1 VLDSGQTL
9 IEVPSGS
16 EFYFTFSAS
25 DPNGLPVVI
34 DVTSDKSEGWRH
46 SGSDHLEFMDR
57 FFQGSQVNGMHLNVT
72 ERHQAK
78 QPSEYNLSLTVTD
91 DATNTATADW
101 TIIISDWSG
110 PTIIPNIISNSTM
123 VSPES
128 PARAG
133 EEVLLSLTESFDDLD
148 AIDDVTWEVRVD
160 GQVILQTALWSEAEK
175 IPLPVD
181 EAGTYL
187 IHILAWD
194 SVGNMEQISFGLAVS
209 PSLGVFPSLL
219 DHQYIGDLIVGESVN
234 IVVTMQNTGAD
245 IGSGVLC
252 SQETCSDEV
261 LISPGDSSGPG
272 VFSAELVLNLTSTDK
287 IDLRFEWTSDSAG
300 SEGVLEIDN
309 DYVVVSQWQMPM
321 QVLLG
326 VLTVLMLMAWLAH
339 RAWGQ
344 DSQRP

>member
-1 VLDSGQTL
+1 MIS
-9 IEVPSGS
+9 
-16 EFYFTFSAS
+16 
-25 DPNGLPVVI
+25 
-34 DVTSDKSEGWRH
+34 VTSDKSEGWTH
-46 SGSDHLEFMDR
+46 SGSDYLEFMDR

-101 TIIISDWSG
+101 TIIISDGSG
-110 PTIIPNIISNSTM
+110 PTIIPNIISNGTM

-148 AIDDVTWEVRVD
+148 AIDDVFWEVRVD
-160 GQVILQTALWSEAEK
+160 GEVILETGLWSEAEK
-175 IPLPVD
+175 ISLSSVD

-209 PSLGVFPSLL
+209 PTSGVFPSVL
-219 DHQYIGDLIVGESVN
+219 DHHVIGDLIVGESVN
-234 IVVTMQNTGAD
+234 IIVTMQNTGAN

-252 SQETCSDEV
+252 SQDTCSDEV
-261 LISPGDSSGPG
+261 LVSPADASGPG
-272 VFSAELVLNLTSTDK
+272 VFSAELILNLTSTDP

-300 SEGVLEIDN
+300 IEDVLKIDN

-326 VLTVLMLMAWLAH
+326 VLTVLMLLAWLAH

>member
-1 VLDSGQTL
+1 MLDSGQTL

-25 DPNGLPVVI
+25 DPNGLPVMI

-46 SGSDHLEFMDR
+46 AGSDYLEFMDR

-91 DATNTATADW
+91 DATNTATGDW
-101 TIIISDWSG
+101 TIIISDGSG
-110 PTIIPNIISNSTM
+110 PTIIPNIISNGTM

-148 AIDDVTWEVRVD
+148 AIDDVSWEVRVD
-160 GQVILQTALWSEAEK
+160 GEVILQTALWSEAEK
-175 IPLPVD
+175 IPLPVNG
-181 EAGTYL
+181 AGTYL

-209 PSLGVFPSLL
+209 PALGVFPSVL
-219 DHQYIGDLIVGESVN
+219 DHHAIGDLIVGESVN
-234 IVVTMQNTGAD
+234 IVVTMQNTGAG

-252 SQETCSDEV
+252 SQDTCSDEV
-261 LISPGDSSGPG
+261 LVSPADASGPG
-272 VFSAELVLNLTSTDK
+272 VFSAELVLNLNSTDR
-287 IDLRFEWTSDSAG
+287 IELRFEWTSDSVG
-300 SEGVLEIDN
+300 SEGVLTIDN

-339 RAWGQ
+339 RTWGQ

>member
-1 VLDSGQTL
+1 
-9 IEVPSGS
+9 
-16 EFYFTFSAS
+16 
-25 DPNGLPVVI
+25 
-34 DVTSDKSEGWRH
+34 
-46 SGSDHLEFMDR
+46 M
-57 FFQGSQVNGMHLNVT
+57 
-72 ERHQAK
+72 
-78 QPSEYNLSLTVTD
+78 
-91 DATNTATADW
+91 
-101 TIIISDWSG
+101 
-110 PTIIPNIISNSTM
+110 
-123 VSPES
+123 
-128 PARAG
+128 
-133 EEVLLSLTESFDDLD
+133 LSLTESFDDLD

-219 DHQYIGDLIVGESVN
+219 DHEYIGDLIVGESVN
-234 IVVTMQNTGAD
+234 IIVTMQNTGAD